1 MFRTISPLPYNLCST
16 SLVQALNME
25 GKCQSSICHL
35 TMTSSSCLLTLLNL
49 CQDFMIR
56 SVSLYSYNLAS
67 RYLLLLY
74 VKISSNLKCSC
85 MSMSSSIYPVF
96 LWNFSFSWFI
106 PIMQICHSLIKKIT
120 FKSTSQD
127 LLNQIKPNLA
137 GMVFG
142 RSIFKIVANNP
153 TLHSKWPLLRR
164 IEISSILKTK
174 SSEIV

>member
-1 MFRTISPLPYNLCST
+1 MFRTVSPLPYNLCSP

-25 GKCQSSICHL
+25 GTCQSSICHL

-106 PIMQICHSLIKKIT
+106 PSLIKK
-120 FKSTSQD
+120 KSHLNLLLRTYWTK
-127 LLNQIKPNLA
+127 LNQIWLEWSLVGPFSKLWPTIPP
-137 GMVFG
+137 
-142 RSIFKIVANNP
+142 SIQNGYCY
-153 TLHSKWPLLRR
+153 
-164 IEISSILKTK
+164 E
-174 SSEIV
+174 E